1 MICHKN
7 KYIFIHIPRT
17 GGTAIELALTGVK
30 IRMHMDWKEAK
41 EKYAEYWDSYFKFSI
56 ARNPFDWLPSIYY
69 LPNREEVRNVTF
81 DEFVANPRLLH
92 YEPKTAIQSDIMGP
106 EMDYVMRFENLQQ
119 DFNTLC
125 QVLKIP
131 QGPERQQFVGK
142 TYFLTD
148 YVPKLGW
155 IKVEC
160 DGNPAEHLSDALVR
174 YDVKETVRASMP
186 ISKMTPDPSVADGLT
201 LPKAVDPTPDRK
213 PYKEYYNPNLIKV
226 VERVFNKDLET
237 FGYSYGQ

>member
-155 IKVEC
+155 IKV
-160 DGNPAEHLSDALVR
+160 
-174 YDVKETVRASMP
+174 
-186 ISKMTPDPSVADGLT
+186 
-201 LPKAVDPTPDRK
+201 
-213 PYKEYYNPNLIKV
+213 
-226 VERVFNKDLET
+226 
-237 FGYSYGQ
+237 